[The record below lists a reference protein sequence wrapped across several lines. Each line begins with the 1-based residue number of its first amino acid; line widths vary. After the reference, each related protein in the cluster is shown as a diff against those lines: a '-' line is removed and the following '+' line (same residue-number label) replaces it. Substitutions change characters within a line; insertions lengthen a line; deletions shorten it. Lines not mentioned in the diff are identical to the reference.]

1 MASKEDEQVVVICPR
16 CKVRL
21 KVDETKLSPA
31 GSRFKCP
38 KCSTV
43 LIVKKPAAQANKTLD
58 NRRILVAH
66 SNPAIRDIT
75 VSLLKDAGYDV
86 LTAANGIDVMVKALK
101 ELPFLSVI
109 EVALPKIYGFEIC
122 KRLKGRP
129 ETKEMKF
136 ILLPSIYDKAKYR
149 REPVSLYGADEY
161 IEEHDLKGHLI
172 EKINALMA
180 APAKGKTEETQKA
193 GQSVPKAPEFQQ
205 QVSPV
210 SAAPKETFAGPA
222 KEAPDERIE
231 RARRLARTIINDI
244 YLYNSA
250 KVDES
255 IRSNNFYSVFATEV
269 KEGRKLYDNRI
280 PQEIRDIKDFY
291 KEAIDNFLA
300 SREKIIA

>member
-1 MASKEDEQVVVICPR
+1 MASKEDEQVVVMCPR

-21 KVDETKLSPA
+21 KVDETRLSPE

-43 LIVKKPAAQANKTLD
+43 LVVKKPAARPKKSLD
-58 NRRILVAH
+58 SRRILVAH
-66 SNPAIRDIT
+66 SNPAIRDIA

-86 LTAANGIDVMVKALK
+86 LTAADGIDVMVKALR
-101 ELPFLSVI
+101 ELPFVAVI

-122 KRLKGRP
+122 KRLKSRP

-136 ILLPSIYDKAKYR
+136 ILVPSIYDKARYR

-161 IEEHDLKGHLI
+161 IEEHALKEHLI
-172 EKINALMA
+172 EKINAVMITSSGA
-180 APAKGKTEETQKA
+180 KTGEAPKA
-193 GQSVPKAPEFQQ
+193 GRPTPEAPELKE
-205 QVSPV
+205 QVSSV
-210 SAAPKETFAGPA
+210 TAAPKETFEGPA
-222 KEAPDERIE
+222 KEASDEKIE
-231 RARRLARTIINDI
+231 RARRLARTIISDI

-255 IRSNNFYSVFATEV
+255 IRKNNFYSVFAPEV